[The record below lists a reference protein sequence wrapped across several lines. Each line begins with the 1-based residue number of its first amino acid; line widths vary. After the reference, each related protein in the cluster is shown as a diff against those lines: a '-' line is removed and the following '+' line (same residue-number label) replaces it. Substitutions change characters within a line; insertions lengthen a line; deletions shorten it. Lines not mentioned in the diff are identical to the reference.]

1 MEQDMNESKNEM
13 LSKLTI
19 APEKKGR
26 GGGGTSGFF
35 IVLVLLLAALAVGYF
50 YKQKKAAD
58 AQADAKA
65 ATPTNTVVAALP
77 QGVVLQVSGY
87 VIPRQ
92 RIEISPKFIGTV
104 ATINVKK
111 GDAVKAGD
119 VLVTLEDDEHRARV
133 LEAQGRVKM
142 SEANVMNAEI
152 QFARQTE
159 LAKIQAQ
166 SQQALD
172 EAKRNIEWSAAELAM
187 VRGQLALAQTY
198 LGWCT
203 IRAPIDGVILEKMVN
218 PNELVTPQ
226 SFGGAGG
233 PRTAFLAMA
242 DLNDIQVEIDLSEV
256 DTPKVSLNQKCVISP
271 EAYPDRKY
279 EGHVAEIAPE
289 ASRAKGTLQVKVQV
303 KTPDRFLT
311 PELQARVDFLKAD

>member
-1 MEQDMNESKNEM
+1 MDESKEQM
-13 LSKLTI
+13 LSKLAI
-19 APEKKGR
+19 APEKKTR
-26 GGGGTSGFF
+26 GGAGTKIFF
-35 IVLVLLLAALAVGYF
+35 VVLALLIAGLGAAYF
-50 YKQKKAAD
+50 KTQQAQKAASGG
-58 AQADAKA
+58 AVESAK
-65 ATPTNTVVAALP
+65 TNAPVASALP
-77 QGVVLQVSGY
+77 EGVILQVSGY

-104 ATINVKK
+104 KSINVKK

-133 LEAQGRVKM
+133 IEAQGRVKM
-142 SEANVMNAEI
+142 SEANVLNAEI

-159 LAKIQAQ
+159 LAKINAQ

-172 EAKRNIEWSAAELAM
+172 EAKRNIEWSAAELVM

-226 SFGGAGG
+226 SFGGSGG

-242 DLNDIQVEIDLSEV
+242 DLTDMQVEIDLSEV
-256 DTPKVSLNQKCVISP
+256 DTPKVSLNQKCRISP
-271 EAYPDRKY
+271 EAYPDKKY
-279 EGHVAEIAPE
+279 EGYVAEIAPE
-289 ASRAKGTLQVKVQV
+289 ASRAKGTLQVKVQI
-303 KTPDRFLT
+303 KNPDRFLT
-311 PELQARVDFLKAD
+311 PELQARVDFLKADS